1 MGLVAR
7 LRSGGHILYLTLLI
21 LATSGGAYWLGF
33 HNAAT
38 VTQLCMATNDLRHRQ
53 ILLWQYVIASIPAPA
68 HELPVAKHERLLA
81 DHELIIYVEHVFAA
95 QVCRPRSGP

>member
-38 VTQLCMATNDLRHRQ
+38 TTQLCQAINGNRHRQ
-53 ILLWQYVIASIPAPA
+53 VILWEYLITAFLPA
-68 HELPVAKHERLLA
+68 HETPGARQQRLRA
-81 DHELIIYVEHVFAA
+81 DATLMVTVNRIFAPSNC
-95 QVCRPRSGP
+95 QHP